1 MPNFNGLR
9 GFVSFYAA
17 VSLFLYTWNYL
28 ESFYSGDNIEK
39 KIAVKEGLLY
49 LSFAFLLF
57 GTSARRPTFMIPYL
71 AIHLFTIVRSFF
83 EMFHNLYLTFSDED
97 GYGLSY
103 IRIEEIVGNLLYTMF
118 WFVILKVFLDL
129 MRPSKMVETSYED
142 EKPEDDEGIFIIEM
156 QNLKK
161 DLAAAKTGG
170 S

>member
-1 MPNFNGLR
+1 MKL
-9 GFVSFYAA
+9 
-17 VSLFLYTWNYL
+17 
-28 ESFYSGDNIEK
+28 
-39 KIAVKEGLLY
+39 
-49 LSFAFLLF
+49 
-57 GTSARRPTFMIPYL
+57 
-71 AIHLFTIVRSFF
+71 
-83 EMFHNLYLTFSDED
+83 SDEFVI
-97 GYGLSY
+97 SY

-142 EKPEDDEGIFIIEM
+142 EKPEVDEGIFIIEM

>member
-1 MPNFNGLR
+1 MSNFNGLR

-97 GYGLSY
+97 GYGLRCGSSDTFTNLEF
-103 IRIEEIVGNLLYTMF
+103 RI
-118 WFVILKVFLDL
+118 
-129 MRPSKMVETSYED
+129 YES
-142 EKPEDDEGIFIIEM
+142 F
-156 QNLKK
+156 
-161 DLAAAKTGG
+161 
-170 S
+170 

>member
-97 GYGLSY
+97 GYGLRCGSSDTFT
-103 IRIEEIVGNLLYTMF
+103 NLEL
-118 WFVILKVFLDL
+118 WI
-129 MRPSKMVETSYED
+129 YEFFSR
-142 EKPEDDEGIFIIEM
+142 IFIMISFSTDK
-156 QNLKK
+156 LRKK
-161 DLAAAKTGG
+161 RPVLNQ
-170 S
+170 